1 MVSVCGVV
9 VATIALVCALSVYNG
24 FNDLVSSL
32 FSNFDPELK
41 IMPRKGKVFDPTSE
55 EIRKVRELPGIVC
68 FSEVLQDNA
77 LVRYRDRQGVA
88 TLKGVDEQ
96 YEKLAQI
103 DSILIDGNGK
113 HGKKRGSE
121 SPWPRMDSTT
131 YTISRKER
139 SEEHTSELQSQR

>member
-68 FSEVLQDNA
+68 FLSLIHISEPT
-77 LVRYRDRQGVA
+77 R
-88 TLKGVDEQ
+88 
-96 YEKLAQI
+96 
-103 DSILIDGNGK
+103 
-113 HGKKRGSE
+113 H
-121 SPWPRMDSTT
+121 
-131 YTISRKER
+131 
-139 SEEHTSELQSQR
+139 